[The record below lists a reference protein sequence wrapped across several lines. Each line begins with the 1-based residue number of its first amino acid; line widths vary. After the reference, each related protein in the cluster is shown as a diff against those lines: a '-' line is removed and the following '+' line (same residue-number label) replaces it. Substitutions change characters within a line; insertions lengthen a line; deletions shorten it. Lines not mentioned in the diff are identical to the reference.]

1 FDASPWAAT
10 TATPAGTMTLAF
22 ASGNRATLTYTL
34 DGVTVTKSIQR
45 QVFASPATQCE
56 AVDED

>member
-1 FDASPWAAT
+1 
-10 TATPAGTMTLAF
+10 MTLAF